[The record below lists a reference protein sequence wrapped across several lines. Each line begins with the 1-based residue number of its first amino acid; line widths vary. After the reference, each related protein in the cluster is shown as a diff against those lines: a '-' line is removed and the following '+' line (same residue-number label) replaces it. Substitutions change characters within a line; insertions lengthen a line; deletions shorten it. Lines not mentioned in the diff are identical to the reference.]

1 MLHIMAVV
9 RLLMEASKGNWN
21 PNLLGGGG
29 QGSSKIPNS
38 EISGTIKRD
47 SHRKGEVECFR

>member
-29 QGSSKIPNS
+29 QGSSKIPNLRS
-38 EISGTIKRD
+38 QERLREIVTGRV
-47 SHRKGEVECFR
+47 R